1 MNKQICIEETY
12 YLTLHNNISGKL
24 FFDPHYPGDIVE
36 VDDWSIYFTDKNGEL
51 FVGLIGPDQNPYD
64 GDFHNEPELKKYF
77 IPLADLRN
85 QRIDEILED

>member
-1 MNKQICIEETY
+1 M
-12 YLTLHNNISGKL
+12 
-24 FFDPHYPGDIVE
+24 
-36 VDDWSIYFTDKNGEL
+36 